1 MDRQAVWSQH
11 LAGQDQVLGLLPDAL
26 DAAGPG
32 LAADRHEG
40 ELALAD
46 AQVLL
51 VRLPPLAG
59 AHLPHAVQ
67 VCGAEEGLRGSAAA
81 GFALDV
87 VLPVLPVQRGG
98 GSGGQV
104 ALQEGLVALAGAGGL
119 ARGLVP
125 DEGVTT
131 QQQAEGKSEEEPGRR
146 HSPAALQGKWR
157 DGGGQERGSTAFQGP
172 FTQRENTGA
181 KTTQKGRRIRP

>member
-1 MDRQAVWSQH
+1 MDRQAVRSQQ

-40 ELALAD
+40 ELALTD

-51 VRLPPLAG
+51 VGLPPFAG

-67 VCGAEEGLRGSAAA
+67 VFGAEEGLRGSAAA
-81 GFALDV
+81 RFALDV

-104 ALQEGLVALAGAGGL
+104 ALQEGLVALGGAGGL
-119 ARGLVP
+119 AGGLVP
-125 DEGVTT
+125 DEGVTA

-146 HSPAALQGKWR
+146 HSPADLRGGKWR
-157 DGGGQERGSTAFQGP
+157 DGGGEEGGSAAFQPSLGP
-172 FTQRENTGA
+172 VTQTENTGA
-181 KTTQKGRRIRP
+181 